1 MSKVYVLLADGFEEI
16 EGLTVVDLLRRAG
29 IEVVLASIKDTTD
42 IKGARG
48 INVVADELL
57 SDIKDSA
64 DMVVLPGGMPG
75 TNYLKESQAVRDMV
89 QSYYDNGKYIAA
101 ICAAPTVFGDMGLL
115 NGKKATCYPGLE
127 PGLSGA
133 MWPGEGESVVQDGK
147 IITSRGLGTAID
159 FSLKLIEVLKDFK
172 KADEIAQSV
181 VYKRK

>member
-1 MSKVYVLLADGFEEI
+1 M
-16 EGLTVVDLLRRAG
+16 
-29 IEVVLASIKDTTD
+29 
-42 IKGARG
+42 
-48 INVVADELL
+48 
-57 SDIKDSA
+57 
-64 DMVVLPGGMPG
+64 VLPGGMPG

-127 PGLSGA
+127 PGLKGA

-159 FSLKLIEVLKDFK
+159 FSLKLIEVLKDSK